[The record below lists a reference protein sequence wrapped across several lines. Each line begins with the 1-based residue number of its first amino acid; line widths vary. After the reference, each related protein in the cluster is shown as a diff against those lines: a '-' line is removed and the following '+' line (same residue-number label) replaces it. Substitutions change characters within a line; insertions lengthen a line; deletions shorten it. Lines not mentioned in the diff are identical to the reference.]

1 MLSFMDFFG
10 SLPLYVIHRYYVF
23 VFIDRANKHACLLI
37 VIGYSSSRPTRR
49 KMACYTV
56 ITNLN
61 KRNYAI
67 IYNGHSSYVLV
78 VPDGIDD
85 RSVAVK
91 CGEDDAVS

>member
-1 MLSFMDFFG
+1 
-10 SLPLYVIHRYYVF
+10 
-23 VFIDRANKHACLLI
+23 
-37 VIGYSSSRPTRR
+37 
-49 KMACYTV
+49 MACYTV

-67 IYNGHSSYVLV
+67 IYNGHSSYVHV